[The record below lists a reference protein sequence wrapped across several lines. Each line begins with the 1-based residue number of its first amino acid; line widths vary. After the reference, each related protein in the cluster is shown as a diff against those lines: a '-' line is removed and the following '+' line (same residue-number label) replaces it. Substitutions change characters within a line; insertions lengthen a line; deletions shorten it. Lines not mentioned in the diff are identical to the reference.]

1 MIAKFRNLQIVKEA
15 SAPTTFTHEV
25 GKLLIPCTTFL
36 CKRGVHFMKMSKLY
50 YTMYNTTFLSK
61 RGVHFK
67 KLSMM
72 ISSYHS
78 PSEREQTQM
87 KWSAEN

>member
-1 MIAKFRNLQIVKEA
+1 
-15 SAPTTFTHEV
+15 
-25 GKLLIPCTTFL
+25 
-36 CKRGVHFMKMSKLY
+36 MKMSKLY

-78 PSEREQTQM
+78 PSEREAGSDEVVSRYILCVCQFESESEIQLSVLAALSCQLYTYP
-87 KWSAEN
+87 WWRVSAT